1 MTAFTARLGR
11 FFGAGLMLLLLQVLA
26 LLSVGLAAGHFHQ
39 RVALLLEPLSLACG
53 GADPAG
59 RMLVAEHLLARAG
72 ALDDWQPLCWLPM
85 AALVLALLGTLLV
98 CVHWLRHVD
107 ASLRRSAWGLL
118 ALHVAALMLSSVML
132 RLYEHVW
139 TRITHAL
146 PAACM
151 TVMAPDGYERPSSM
165 RHWLLQL
172 FARADLMPPHAPD
185 ALAIVLCGLLLA
197 AMVVGLWLWRTTSQL
212 AGSHAGAGR

>member
-53 GADPAG
+53 GADPAA
-59 RMLVAEHLLARAG
+59 RMLVAEQLLARAG
-72 ALDDWQPLCWLPM
+72 ALDDWQPLCWLQM
-85 AALVLALLGTLLV
+85 ATLVLALLGTLLV

-107 ASLRRSAWGLL
+107 APLRRSAWGLL
-118 ALHVAALMLSSVML
+118 ALHAAALLLASVML

-139 TRITHAL
+139 AGITTAL

-151 TVMAPDGYERPSSM
+151 TDLTPDGHALPSSM
-165 RHWLLQL
+165 RRWLLQI
-172 FARADLMPPHAPD
+172 FARADLTPPHAPD
-185 ALAIVLCGLLLA
+185 ALAIILCGLLMA

-212 AGSHAGAGR
+212 SRF